1 MKYLPEFTQIENV
14 LNSKSKNWDK
24 FKNKIVLVKFGG
36 SAANGNENND
46 TIFIDLCYLKWIGV
60 IPVLVHGGGPI
71 INNLLD
77 LAGVK
82 SKFVDGQ
89 RITDNNTIDYVEMA
103 LKGKANNHIIKKFN
117 RLGFKSIGI
126 SGCDGFMVKAK
137 KRKAFLQ
144 SDGSKQSIDM
154 GLVGDV
160 EEINTDLLNLLIS
173 NDYIPVI
180 APLGFGNDYNTYNIN
195 ADIFAGSIAASLKAD
210 YYISITDVDGLR
222 ENFEDEHSLIS
233 EITLDQLSDNLEKT
247 IDGGMIP
254 KIESCITALK
264 NGVNEAY
271 IVNGKRKNILIKSL
285 LSGNSVRTKITK

>member
-1 MKYLPEFTQIENV
+1 MKYIPEFVQIENK
-14 LNSKSKNWDK
+14 LNSKSEKLKK
-24 FKNKIVLVKFGG
+24 FKNKIILVKFGG
-36 SAANGNENND
+36 SAANENKTND
-46 TIFIDLCYLKWIGV
+46 TIFIDLCYLKWIGA
-60 IPVLVHGGGPI
+60 IPILVHGGGPI

-77 LAGVK
+77 LAGIK
-82 SKFVDGQ
+82 SKFVGGQ

-103 LKGKANNHIIKKFN
+103 LKGKVNNHIIKQFN

-137 KRKAFLQ
+137 KRKQVLE
-144 SDGSKQSIDM
+144 SKGSKQFIDL

-160 EEINTDLLNLLIS
+160 EEINADLLNLLIS

-195 ADIFAGSIAASLKAD
+195 ADIFAGNIAASLNAD
-210 YYISITDVDGLR
+210 YYIAITDVDGLR
-222 ENFEDEHSLIS
+222 ENFEDEDSLIS
-233 EITLDQLSDNLEKT
+233 EITLDQLSNNIGKT

-264 NGVNEAY
+264 NGVTEAY
-271 IVNGKRKNILIKSL
+271 IVNGKRKNIITESL
-285 LSGNSVRTKITK
+285 LSDNSIRTKISK